1 MKTKIIL
8 SLFLLY
14 FITVIPVSSQDRFPE
29 REYTNPE
36 ELISLSE
43 EVNFTDA
50 IYLIEDFASEFKNKI
65 IINQS
70 EFEGTIGVAVPQMHW
85 QDALERIASYNNM
98 VVTEYPRYFE
108 IIDRPEAPPEAR
120 ERAAQRVE
128 EQRIDFNTREI
139 EISAT
144 FFQGDRSV
152 IRETGIDWSTLS
164 SDGRV
169 RISQSSTGSLTQSA
183 LDIEGSW
190 ADILNSGWDIQAL
203 FSAFESSQKG
213 EILSS
218 PTIKVVDGEAGS
230 IQVGQDIS
238 IKQRDIAGNITDQF
252 FNTGTI
258 LRVTPN
264 VLYNND
270 GVPFIYMTVNAE
282 RSTGQPDPVSTI
294 INKQEAS
301 TDLLLL
307 SGESAI
313 IAGLY
318 ETEEVVTRR
327 GVPIL
332 KDLPGW
338 FLGLKYLFGY
348 NAREYVTQ
356 ELVVLL
362 KATLVPTLE
371 ERLNAPFENMPHLL
385 RQQRDTH
392 QEIYDI
398 KLPNPEE

>member
-1 MKTKIIL
+1 MKTRITLIL
-8 SLFLLY
+8 LLIY
-14 FITVIPVSSQDRFPE
+14 FIAVIPTLAQDRFPE
-29 REYTNPE
+29 REYTNPD
-36 ELISLSE
+36 ELIILTEDVSFS
-43 EVNFTDA
+43 DA
-50 IYLIEDFASEFKNKI
+50 IDLIQDFASEYKDKI
-65 IINQS
+65 IVNQS
-70 EFEGTIGVAVPQMHW
+70 DFEGPIGVEIPQMHW
-85 QDALERIASYNNM
+85 QDALERIAAYNEL
-98 VVTEYPRYFE
+98 VVEEYPRYFE
-108 IIDRPEAPPEAR
+108 LFNRPDTPPEAR
-120 ERAAQRVE
+120 ERAAERIE
-128 EQRIDFNTREI
+128 EQRVDFTTREI
-139 EISAT
+139 EINAT
-144 FFQGDRSV
+144 FFQGDRSA

-164 SDGRV
+164 SSGRV
-169 RISQSSTGSLTQSA
+169 QIDQSTTQSLQQSA

-190 ADILNSGWDIQAL
+190 ADIFDSGWDIQAL
-203 FSAFESSQKG
+203 FSAFESNQKG

-218 PTIKVVDGEAGS
+218 PTIKVIDGEDGS

-264 VLYNND
+264 VLYSDD
-270 GVPFIYMTVNAE
+270 GTPFIYMTVNAE

-327 GVPIL
+327 GIPVL
-332 KDLPGW
+332 KDVPV
-338 FLGLKYLFGY
+338 LKYLFGY
-348 NAREYVTQ
+348 NSTEYVTQ
-356 ELVVLL
+356 ELVVLI
-362 KATLVPTLE
+362 KASLVPTLQ
-371 ERLNAPFENMPHLL
+371 ERLDAPFENMPRLL

-392 QEIYDI
+392 QDI
-398 KLPNPEE
+398 QNIPDTQ